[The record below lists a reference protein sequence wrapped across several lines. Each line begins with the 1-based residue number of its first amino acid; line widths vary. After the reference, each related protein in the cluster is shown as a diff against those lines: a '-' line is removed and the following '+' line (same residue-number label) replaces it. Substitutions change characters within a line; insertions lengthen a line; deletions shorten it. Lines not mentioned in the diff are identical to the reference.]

1 MTKLE
6 EAAIKKIYELF
17 PREKTDYKYDG
28 KAITGFSIEET
39 QRKLKEYKAFVESL
53 RQKEVL
59 DK

>member
-6 EAAIKKIYELF
+6 EAAINKIYELF
-17 PREKTDYKYDG
+17 PRGTTDYRYIG
-28 KAITGFSIEET
+28 KAITGYSVEET

-53 RQKEVL
+53 KQKVL